1 MKSWVIS
8 QERTRTEEQTQ
19 ERRMKTDKPTKSE
32 GKTQTQTHEGRRTD
46 AGTQDEKKYDK
57 HTRVNE
63 MKHRCTQK
71 KGGKTY
77 KDRKWKVQHDTLG

>member
-1 MKSWVIS
+1 MKSRVIS
-8 QERTRTEEQTQ
+8 QERTRTEEHTQ

-63 MKHRCTQK
+63 QMKHRCTQK
-71 KGGKTY
+71 KGGKTGQE
-77 KDRKWKVQHDTLG
+77 VESTT